1 MKLNADLGETFGGM
15 SDSDRQLMPL
25 LDQANIACGGH
36 AGDLITMQE
45 TVAFAKQ
52 HKVSIGA
59 HPSYPDLKNF
69 GRMTVDMP
77 ALDLQQV
84 IVDQVKTLQQV
95 CASAGTKLSYVKPH
109 GALYNDMMRDLGI
122 MNTVMR
128 AIVALN
134 SDLKLMIQAT
144 PDHEDHRAIAN
155 LHGIE
160 LILEAFADRGYQ
172 ANGLLIPRTVEGA
185 VLTADDAVKQ
195 VHELIGNGSIST
207 VNGSKLRMP
216 VDTVCVHGDNP
227 EALRVV
233 QQIRALI

>member
-1 MKLNADLGETFGGM
+1 MKLNADLGETFGGL

-36 AGDLITMQE
+36 AGDLTTMQE

-52 HKVSIGA
+52 HNVSIGA
-59 HPSYPDLKNF
+59 HPSYPDLANF
-69 GRMTVDMP
+69 GRVTVDMP
-77 ALDLQQV
+77 AQELQQA
-84 IVDQVKTLQQV
+84 IVDQVKTLQQA
-95 CASAGTKLSYVKPH
+95 CLSEGIQLSYVKPH
-109 GALYNDMMRDLGI
+109 GALYNDMMRDLGV
-122 MNTVMR
+122 MNTVIR
-128 AIVALN
+128 AIVVLN

-144 PDHEDHRAIAN
+144 PDFENHRAFAN
-155 LHGIE
+155 QHGIE

-172 ANGLLIPRTVEGA
+172 ANGLLMPRSIEGA

-195 VHELIGNGSIST
+195 VHELKCNGCISTMNGSQ
-207 VNGSKLRMP
+207 LRMP

-227 EALRVV
+227 EALKVV